1 MYIKLYCWGVLNG
14 RIVGLVFRVRLI
26 FKLEVNYVMFY
37 NSLELFVFG
46 KVIGISNVWNMVGN
60 DVYVFIIKK
69 GIFFF
74 LLYIIEMIIYI
85 YKFV

>member
-37 NSLELFVFG
+37 NSLEYFVFG

-69 GIFFF
+69 GIFFY
-74 LLYIIEMIIYI
+74 YI
-85 YKFV
+85 

>member
-14 RIVGLVFRVRLI
+14 RIVGLVFRVRLV

-37 NSLELFVFG
+37 NSLEYFVFG

-69 GIFFF
+69 GIIFFIIYNRDDN
-74 LLYIIEMIIYI
+74 LYI
-85 YKFV
+85 

>member
-1 MYIKLYCWGVLNG
+1 
-14 RIVGLVFRVRLI
+14 
-26 FKLEVNYVMFY
+26 MFY

-69 GIFFF
+69 GIYCFIIYNRDDN
-74 LLYIIEMIIYI
+74 LYI
-85 YKFV
+85 

>member
-60 DVYVFIIKK
+60 DVYVFVIKK
-69 GIFFF
+69 GIFF

>member
-37 NSLELFVFG
+37 NSLEYFVFG
-46 KVIGISNVWNMVGN
+46 KVIGISNVWKMVGN

-69 GIFFF
+69 GIFF

>member
-46 KVIGISNVWNMVGN
+46 KVIGISNVWIMVGN

-69 GIFFF
+69 GIFF

>member
-69 GIFFF
+69 GIFCFY
-74 LLYIIEMIIYI
+74 YI
-85 YKFV
+85 

>member
-69 GIFFF
+69 GIYFFY
-74 LLYIIEMIIYI
+74 YI
-85 YKFV
+85 